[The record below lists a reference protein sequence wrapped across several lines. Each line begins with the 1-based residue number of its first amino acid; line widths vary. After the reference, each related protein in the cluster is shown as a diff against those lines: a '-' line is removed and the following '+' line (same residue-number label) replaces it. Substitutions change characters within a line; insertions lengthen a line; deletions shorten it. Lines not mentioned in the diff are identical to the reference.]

1 MPGISSENAPAEAGN
16 LPWFPRRGR
25 GARGRRQRVR
35 LLPWRI
41 VLLESARLIL
51 RRFRPGDAAALSA
64 YRSDPSVARY
74 QSWTPPVPLEE
85 AARLVAELA
94 AGDPRQPGW
103 FQYAI
108 EQRAERCLIGDV
120 GIRLHD
126 NKMQAD
132 LGFTLAAE
140 WQRRGYASEAVRTV
154 LDDLFGRGL
163 QRVSAECDA
172 RNERSARLLE
182 RVGFRREGYRPAY
195 TWLKG
200 EWTDDI
206 LFGLLAGQWRT

>member
-1 MPGISSENAPAEAGN
+1 
-16 LPWFPRRGR
+16 
-25 GARGRRQRVR
+25 
-35 LLPWRI
+35 

-51 RRFRPGDAAALSA
+51 RRFRPADAAALSA

-74 QSWTPPVPLEE
+74 QSWMPPVRPD
-85 AARLVAELA
+85 AAAGLVAEFA
-94 AGDPRQPGW
+94 AGDPWQPGW

-108 EQRAERCLIGDV
+108 EHRAQQCLIGDI

-126 NKMQAD
+126 NMMQAD

-140 WQRRGYASEAVRTV
+140 WQRHGYATEAVRTV
-154 LDDLFGRGL
+154 VDHLFGHGL
-163 QRVSAECDA
+163 HRISAECDA

-182 RVGFRREGYRPAY
+182 RAGFQREGYRPAY

-206 LFGLLAGQWRT
+206 LFGLLAGQWHT